1 MKHKNELFNSIDTPY
16 GALVTKSNMKG
27 LYILVVIT
35 DEYKGSIS
43 NAEVQ
48 RHWGDYVANT
58 LEGEWK
64 GIAGYYKGFVP
75 GENKK

>member
-1 MKHKNELFNSIDTPY
+1 MINKNELFNSIDTPY
-16 GALVTKSNMKG
+16 GALVTKKDMKG

-43 NAEVQ
+43 NADVQ

-58 LEGEWK
+58 LDAEWNTIK
-64 GIAGYYKGFVP
+64 GYFKAAHPYK
-75 GENKK
+75 E